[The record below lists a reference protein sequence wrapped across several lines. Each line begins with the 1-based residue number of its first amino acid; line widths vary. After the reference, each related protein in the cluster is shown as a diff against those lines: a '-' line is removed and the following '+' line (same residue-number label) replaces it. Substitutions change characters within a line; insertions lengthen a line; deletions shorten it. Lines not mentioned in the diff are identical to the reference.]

1 VRNISHIHYTKNASG
16 IPHSKLRVGKIYLLK
31 NPIQNEEFIVKIL
44 GLTPLKFKI
53 LKVLHPPDGIY
64 VLNEYFVDTLDILEE
79 ISEDEWEKI
88 APYLI

>member
-1 VRNISHIHYTKNASG
+1 MRNISHIHYTKNVSG
-16 IPHSKLRVGKIYLLK
+16 IPHSKLRVDKIYILK

-64 VLNEYFVDTLDILEE
+64 VLNEYFVDTLDIFEE
-79 ISEDEWEKI
+79 ISEDEWEKT